1 MASIYDRLLGTNYSK
16 ENLYA
21 AWDAEYP
28 DTSYLYLR
36 LLSIAERVLAPSE
49 PTFLLLLL
57 GLAKYYV
64 AEQNYCAAE
73 PLYARALAIV
83 DKAGL
88 TDDLDTDTLRD
99 EYTRLLEKLDRPLEI
114 ALSKQ

>member
-1 MASIYDRLLGTNYSK
+1 MMNKTANNLRNEITDGETLNSRHERAYERAVEFIEQEWVEAGHTREALNRGKELASIYDRLLGTNYSK

-49 PTFLLLLL
+49 PTFLLLLR
-57 GLAKYYV
+57 GLANYYV
-64 AEQNYCAAE
+64 A
-73 PLYARALAIV
+73 
-83 DKAGL
+83 
-88 TDDLDTDTLRD
+88 
-99 EYTRLLEKLDRPLEI
+99 
-114 ALSKQ
+114 